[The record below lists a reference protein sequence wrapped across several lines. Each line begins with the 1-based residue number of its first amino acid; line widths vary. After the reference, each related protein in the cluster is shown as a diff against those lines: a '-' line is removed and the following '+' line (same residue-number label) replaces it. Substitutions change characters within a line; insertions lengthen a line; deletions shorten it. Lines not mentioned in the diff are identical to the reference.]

1 MFSLRF
7 TCVDWFVT
15 VGLLLYWLVR
25 ACWVVRVGMS
35 LHWLVCVDFFVLVGL
50 LLYWWNWAGGFVLA
64 GSTSEFVIVLVK
76 LGGWVC
82 VGGEYVWVCY
92 CTGGIGR
99 VGFCWR
105 EVRVSLTLY
114 WWNWAGVFVLVR
126 STFEFVSVRV
136 DLWWCVCLLEVMQVV
151 LCWFV
156 IASLYHGVCDEC
168 VIKV

>member
-64 GSTSEFVIVLVK
+64 GSTSEFVIVLVE

-82 VGGEYVWVCY
+82 VGGEYV
-92 CTGGIGR
+92 
-99 VGFCWR
+99 
-105 EVRVSLTLY
+105 
-114 WWNWAGVFVLVR
+114 
-126 STFEFVSVRV
+126 
-136 DLWWCVCLLEVMQVV
+136 
-151 LCWFV
+151 
-156 IASLYHGVCDEC
+156 
-168 VIKV
+168 